1 MFVIMWSLLDLI
13 YMTFVVAFIAVAVFG
28 HIPLAARAIYKPLRD
43 DRAAGRSSIPETAPT
58 GLVFAVGHDGCH

>member
-43 DRAAGRSSIPETAPT
+43 DQAVGRSSNRETAAT
-58 GLVFAVGHDGCH
+58 LLAFASGREAH